1 MRPVLTLCRLHD
13 VLSDVGYVIG
23 TLGLGSMAAIYCWE
37 VLTRYFL
44 GVATDWANDTFSNVL
59 CVTIFAMVPHATR
72 RGQHIAIT
80 LLSELVPRLGPPLAI
95 FTGVFGTV
103 MCLFAGWMS
112 LEENIRQV
120 VDQIVTTQNYPIPQ
134 WWMSVFITYGFVGA
148 GLYFLRGL
156 FKTEI
161 VRPKTWITPRPAGG

>member
-1 MRPVLTLCRLHD
+1 MRPIQILCRVHD
-13 VLSDVGYVIG
+13 VLSDVGYLIG
-23 TLGLGSMAAIYCWE
+23 TIGLGSMAAIYCWE

-44 GVATDWANDTFSNVL
+44 GVATDWANDTFSNLL
-59 CVTIFAMVPHATR
+59 CVTVFSMVPHATR

-80 LLSELVPRLGPPLAI
+80 LLSELVPKLGPPLAI
-95 FTGVFGTV
+95 FTGVFGTL

-112 LEENIRQV
+112 LEENIRQI
-120 VDQIVTTQNYPIPQ
+120 VDQIVTTQNYPVPQ

-156 FKTEI
+156 FKSEA
-161 VRPKTWITPRPAGG
+161 VRTRTWITPRAAEG